1 MMRMTWT
8 TIDDDDDDDTIKI
21 YRAPFLNGSIG
32 ALEEIY
38 ENKLSTMKN

>member
-1 MMRMTWT
+1 M
-8 TIDDDDDDDTIKI
+8 DDDDDDNIGI
-21 YRAPFLNGSIG
+21 YSVPFLNSSIG